1 MLLQSSPSKKRK
13 SKITQPS
20 KDDDLEYI
28 ASKRPLK
35 TGSSYDHMPLTEDQ
49 ERLFR
54 NKLLSV
60 QNYIQTVYNEH
71 KQRMAQD
78 KAKAIAKHL
87 AFKIMHEYFNT

>member
-1 MLLQSSPSKKRK
+1 MM
-13 SKITQPS
+13 QPS

-28 ASKRPLK
+28 ASKRPQK
-35 TGSSYDHMPLTEDQ
+35 SVGQSHDHVPLSEDQ

-87 AFKIMHEYFNT
+87 ASKIMHEYFNT